1 MRSQVR
7 VLLSP
12 PCGPGS
18 HIEDLCNGSTPDSD
32 SVCGGSNPSSS
43 AKKSGY
49 PFGYPDFFIQ
59 SRGIRTHLNP
69 SALWALGAASSK
81 TGCHLTFRL
90 PAERQSNPSSSALN
104 STCMRR
110 KRIVAGGNPKR
121 GHTSLRIVRYTK
133 KTATPSRRGRC
144 PHRPEPEYPC
154 TSAGR
159 CGHRPLRVL
168 NWLSE

>member
-59 SRGIRTHLNP
+59 SWGIRTHLNATVRWTVAIRRP
-69 SALWALGAASSK
+69 RRML
-81 TGCHLTFRL
+81 LTFRPRRNGNRIPHPL
-90 PAERQSNPSSSALN
+90 PSTGAPGRANWAMDCFGILAKTTLTWKRRCATLNEWLPLYFDALSLGVYLCLRNSGHLLFIRSS
-104 STCMRR
+104 M
-110 KRIVAGGNPKR
+110 
-121 GHTSLRIVRYTK
+121 H
-133 KTATPSRRGRC
+133 
-144 PHRPEPEYPC
+144 
-154 TSAGR
+154 
-159 CGHRPLRVL
+159 
-168 NWLSE
+168 